1 MTEKPASYARRSPTQ
16 GRAKATVTAIRQ
28 AAAQVLA
35 REGYERATTN
45 RIAVVAGVSIGTLY
59 QYFDGREAIFEA
71 VVDEVL
77 DGLVEAC
84 RTALASSGDDLQAQ
98 TGALARAGLGALAR
112 HPGVLRQL
120 DAIPGSSFR
129 AKLVDAKARGH
140 QLLAG
145 LVAAH
150 RPDLDADGKAVTSRV
165 LIDVAEGLV
174 FNLRADDD
182 LDRLSAEVARL
193 VLAYLRH
200 R

>member
-1 MTEKPASYARRSPTQ
+1 MTEKPASQARRSPTQ

-28 AAAQVLA
+28 AAAQVLT

-59 QYFDGREAIFEA
+59 QYYDGREAIFDA

-84 RTALASSGDDLQAQ
+84 RVALATSRDDLEAQ
-98 TGALARAGLGALAR
+98 TGALARAALGALAA

-140 QLLAG
+140 GLLAG

-150 RPDLDADGKAVTSRV
+150 RPDKGEADRALATRV
-165 LIDVAEGLV
+165 LVDVAEGLV

-193 VLAYLRH
+193 VLAYVRS
-200 R
+200 